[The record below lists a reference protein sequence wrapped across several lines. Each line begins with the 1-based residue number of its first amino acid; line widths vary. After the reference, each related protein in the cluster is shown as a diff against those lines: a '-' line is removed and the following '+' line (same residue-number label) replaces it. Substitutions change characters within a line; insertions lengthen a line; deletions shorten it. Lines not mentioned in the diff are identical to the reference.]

1 MLIRMWEKEKSYSL
15 LVSVQA
21 DGVSVEISVGV
32 LQKAI
37 NEIIIKPYSIPW
49 HICKGL
55 CTHCQDTFSVT
66 FFAALFITVRK

>member
-21 DGVSVEISVGV
+21 DGVSMEISIGV

-37 NEIIIKPYSIPW
+37 NEIIINPIPFLDTYA
-49 HICKGL
+49 KDSVPTVETLSQSRSLLL
-55 CTHCQDTFSVT
+55 CS
-66 FFAALFITVRK
+66 

>member
-1 MLIRMWEKEKSYSL
+1 MWEKEKSYSL

-37 NEIIIKPYSIPW
+37 NEIIIKPYSIP
-49 HICKGL
+49 
-55 CTHCQDTFSVT
+55 
-66 FFAALFITVRK
+66 